1 MDGLDSEAQAVDAR
15 CGKMVAHIL
24 KHFWSHTLQHIVKA
38 QAVDAWCGEIVAHTL
53 QHIPQR
59 TLQHTLQHTLAGLV
73 IASSN
78 C

>member
-1 MDGLDSEAQAVDAR
+1 MDGFNSEAQAVDTR
-15 CGKMVAHIL
+15 CGKIVAHIL
-24 KHFWSHTLQHIVKA
+24 QDTLQHTVKA

-53 QHIPQR
+53 QHILQR

-73 IASSN
+73 IASSI